1 MCAPDRR
8 QFLAQTTAALTVTGL
23 GTGEIQ
29 TTRFARASSPIPTT
43 NRDPQDHSDPNL
55 HLLVDDHEIARS
67 ENVSRVL
74 NRMKKHPSPVLVADR
89 PWEGERAQAWG
100 SVIQEPDG
108 LFRMWYFAFNTE
120 RRWDELDRG
129 GYCYAESRDGIHWSK
144 PDLNLFEFRGSKRN
158 NLFYSCAP
166 DGVNLVD
173 EELARRGLGLP
184 AIDEKGEK
192 IGVINNLD
200 GLTVVRDDDD
210 LDPQKRYKLIA
221 NMQDHR
227 MWAPYGPQRYPNVSP
242 EQVKK
247 SSRVFGQY
255 MDTSPDGIHWTRRP
269 QRLMAARGGDY
280 MMVTRDHRQKRWWLN
295 ERAHDQ
301 GGRNAS
307 LRTSKDWKHWSDLK
321 VVFGKN
327 SDPNFNRT
335 FQWHGGMTPF
345 NYGNLNLG
353 LLEIWPL
360 AGHGATCELIS
371 QREGGSWQRTQPG
384 HPFLDIGPEGSFDRM
399 LAYPS
404 HNPPGKVR
412 DRLYFFYTGAKNRNH
427 PRKGMPMSMG
437 LATIGLDRFA
447 GLSQWRNIG
456 PGVVITKPMVVAQPQ
471 LAINV
476 EYFEYAPL
484 RVGVTRPDGTP
495 IAGFGLEDSRIELH
509 TDAIYSWASWKEKPD
524 LSELLGQ
531 PVSFHFE
538 VVGAAFYSFRFYSKR
553 VARNGGDPE

>member
-1 MCAPDRR
+1 MHVPSRR
-8 QFLAQTTAALTVTGL
+8 QFLTQTTVSMAAVGLAGRVAPTG
-23 GTGEIQ
+23 TIC
-29 TTRFARASSPIPTT
+29 RDNRAVPTT
-43 NRDPQDHSDPNL
+43 NRDPQNHADPNL
-55 HLLVDDHEIARS
+55 HLFVDDHQIARR
-67 ENVSRVL
+67 ENVSRIL
-74 NRMKKHPSPVLVADR
+74 NRIKKHPGPILISDR

-129 GYCYAESRDGIHWSK
+129 GYCYAESRDGIHWEK

-166 DGVNLVD
+166 DGKNLVD

-184 AIDEKGEK
+184 AVDENGEP

-210 LDPQKRYKLIA
+210 PDPQRRYKLIA

-227 MWAPYGPQRYPNVSP
+227 MWAPFYPKRYPNVSP
-242 EQVKK
+242 EQVEK
-247 SSRVFGQY
+247 SRRVFGQY
-255 MDTSPDGIHWTRRP
+255 LDTSPDGIHWTRRP
-269 QRLMAARGGDY
+269 KRLMAARGGDY
-280 MMVTRDHRQKRWWLN
+280 MMVTRDHRQQRWWLN

-307 LRTSKDWKHWSDLK
+307 LRTSADWKEWSELE
-321 VVFGKN
+321 VIFGKN

-371 QREGGSWQRTQPG
+371 QRVGGTWQRTKPG

-404 HNPPGKVR
+404 HNPPGKIG
-412 DRLYFFYTGAKNRNH
+412 DRLYLFYTGAKSRNH

-437 LATIGLDRFA
+437 LATLGLDRFA

-456 PGVVITKPMVVAQPQ
+456 PGVVVTKPLVVAQPR
-471 LAINV
+471 LAVNV
-476 EYFEYAPL
+476 EYFEYAPI
-484 RVGVTRPDGTP
+484 RVAVTRPDGAP
-495 IAGFGLEDSRIELH
+495 IEGYRLEDSRVDLQP
-509 TDAIYSWASWKEKPD
+509 DALYSWARWKEKSD
-524 LSELLGQ
+524 LAELQGERVAL
-531 PVSFHFE
+531 HFE
-538 VVGAAFYSFRFYSKR
+538 VVGAALYSFRFYPQSNPGR
-553 VARNGGDPE
+553 S